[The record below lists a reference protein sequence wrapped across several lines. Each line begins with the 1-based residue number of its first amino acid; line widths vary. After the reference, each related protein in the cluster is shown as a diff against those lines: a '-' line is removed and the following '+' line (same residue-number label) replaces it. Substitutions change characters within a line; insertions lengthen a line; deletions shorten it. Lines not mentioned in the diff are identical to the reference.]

1 LDEPGDHCT
10 LVHDAADVE
19 RSLAISPFGWESCGV
34 ARSVRTS
41 GGDLRREPDGRART
55 WTPQL
60 GPVASAALSLQRRA
74 GNSAVTQ
81 WLGRHTDT
89 SLQREVVRGGDG
101 KATDVKFTVGDEIT
115 LKLAEL
121 AQSLAASVALS
132 SARGGALVDLRRE
145 ALKDAG
151 ITDDERTFLAT
162 VLDPLV
168 QSLAGAALESAS
180 LLSLRREAL
189 KDETVSDDERMFLA
203 GMLDPANAE
212 RVRTEHIAKGTSFSF
227 PKDSVGAHLG
237 QVKDSGARSSIPRCA
252 ICWQTPMTTSAM
264 SSAAPPI
271 SRRPS
276 PRRSSSFTRLRR
288 RRGAHSSRRRLRCR
302 VCTPPRC

>member
-1 LDEPGDHCT
+1 MPR
-10 LVHDAADVE
+10 V
-19 RSLAISPFGWESCGV
+19 GWESCGV
-34 ARSVRTS
+34 AGSVRTS
-41 GGDLRREPDGRART
+41 GGDLRREPDRRART

-60 GPVASAALSLQRRA
+60 GPVASAALSLPRRA

-81 WLGRHTDT
+81 WLGRHTDA

-151 ITDDERTFLAT
+151 ITGDERTFLAT

-168 QSLAGAALESAS
+168 QSLAGAALESA
-180 LLSLRREAL
+180 SLRREAL

-212 RVRTEHIAKGTSFSF
+212 RVRTAHIAKGTSFPF
-227 PKDSVGAHLG
+227 PKDSVAP
-237 QVKDSGARSSIPRCA
+237 STANCRC
-252 ICWQTPMTTSAM
+252 SLV
-264 SSAAPPI
+264 
-271 SRRPS
+271 S
-276 PRRSSSFTRLRR
+276 PLMAVRCV
-288 RRGAHSSRRRLRCR
+288 SRRRPPSSSCQDLREP
-302 VCTPPRC
+302 TPSL